1 MKSLFSKKLVAVS
14 SVLILIVAVSLIVAF
29 TVGNVATPSLSEP
42 DGVFYERTDDN
53 GEVIYEI
60 TNKELYDHI
69 RSDNGLNQLRFL
81 LDNHILQAYIADV
94 ENDQDAIDDKK
105 LELTYGTADQEE
117 IADMDQEAKDELETT
132 FEQQM
137 YLAGYGEDH
146 DLYAIIALARENYT
160 RDAIARDGLT
170 ASDIADHY
178 TNRYFDDIR
187 ALRIRF
193 TSESDARDVLASFNV
208 AYYED
213 DEDTPRLG
221 RYLGYVFEDESL
233 IDDDETI
240 VEAYETVF
248 PYYYD
253 DDGNLLNLD
262 AEIVYTAGET
272 AGTFTDEDDN
282 TYSLDENDN
291 LIDADQV
298 IAVENER
305 IFDTL
310 EDATAYK
317 EDNTTYYD
325 VHKVDPFDEDESV
338 KILSEGTVL
347 YTIEPDGTVYDQST
361 NDVTDTF
368 DIIINKIY
376 TPHDEVEEFTPE
388 VVDELTDE
396 EVLTEYIKMY
406 NYVYGE
412 YRDLLPVW
420 HVGDDVYYDLASVPA
435 GEMAERVDVGFLN
448 DYASDRLD
456 FSFDEVTSLSSGL
469 ADYMFSELDGETDP
483 YTGEPKDFSGNNNDY
498 HYMVYR
504 FTPAEDKTD
513 VFTPMFDLVEQ
524 QIVIPDTVAEDIELP
539 KEGLYGATI
548 EWTIAEEHEDLIDDE
563 GAVTNPDE
571 DTEVS
576 LTYKITLGSETRT
589 GAKTITILAEG
600 ENADVTVP
608 DVSETPIDE
617 LIGDETDYQ
626 NVVDAL
632 VDDELGGDDATET
645 INNHLA
651 DLYTKLGVEV
661 FDYHL
666 ALDYASFN
674 SDFEF
679 NGKGDRHLLAKVDG
693 YIPLDSDDVA
703 SEPFEVTPDRYLE
716 YTLDKNAALYV
727 INASRA
733 KEIIHSVYYEQMFGT
748 QTDITKNNSDMM
760 DEIQEQVNQSVQ
772 YYNYLKQVYSQ
783 YGITYP
789 YDNFIDYAYAQY
801 GTFDDEGLREYFV
814 ISKLQPYFVNETL
827 TEEELIEKMYP
838 TVQEYF
844 NNYFSLDVNQ
854 VVIYLD
860 RDEDGSPD
868 DYTEFYDEL
877 DESEAY
883 DLDGMLASFE
893 DAVND
898 YLDDN
903 NDDFDKLTE
912 TYAAASREDE
922 TWGTFKQYGF
932 MILNEELSMQDQDDQ
947 EETHSLH
954 YSGEYGVK
962 DRYVQGFVDA
972 LVNLY
977 KEYTLPQNNDLE
989 ELYSPLVDTE
999 YGLHVIRAQ
1008 QGENFDQ
1015 PVASFTDEN
1024 DAYADGL
1031 ENDDDMPTL
1040 DQLRVYTE
1048 YYMYDSAYDLS
1059 EADAEERYGIDV
1071 PDIPADLANTLD
1083 FYFGDILKESYV
1095 LGTLNINIAGRLDQ
1109 GNFFE
1114 SEYTDQTEA
1123 DLKIN
1128 LSELGVIY
1136 YDALFGAYIEE

>member
-1 MKSLFSKKLVAVS
+1 MKSLFSKKLVIVS
-14 SVLILIVAVSLIVAF
+14 SILVLIVGVSLIVAF

-42 DGVFYERTDDN
+42 DGVFYERTDEN

-69 RSDNGLNQLRFL
+69 RSNNGLNQLRFL

-94 ENDQDAIDDKK
+94 ENDQEAIDDKK
-105 LELTYGTADQEE
+105 LELTYGTADQEK
-117 IADMDQEAKDELETT
+117 IADMDQETKDELETT

-137 YLAGYGEDH
+137 YLAGYGDDY
-146 DLYAIIALARENYT
+146 DLYAIIALARENYA

-170 ASDIADHY
+170 ASEIANHY

-193 TSESDARDVLASFNV
+193 TSESDARDVLAKFNF

-213 DEDTPRLG
+213 DDDTPRLG
-221 RYLGYVFEDESL
+221 RYLGYVY
-233 IDDDETI
+233 DDETLLDEDENI
-240 VEAYETVF
+240 VEAYETVY

-253 DDGNLLNLD
+253 EDGNLLNLD
-262 AEIVYTAGET
+262 EEIVYTVGDT
-272 AGTFTDEDDN
+272 AGTFTDDDDN
-282 TYSLDENDN
+282 TYSLDESDN

-298 IAVENER
+298 IVVENER

-310 EDATAYK
+310 EDAAAHK
-317 EDNTTYYD
+317 ETNTTYYD
-325 VHKVDPFDEDESV
+325 VHKVDPFDEEEAV
-338 KILSEGTVL
+338 KILSDGTVL

-420 HVGDDVYYDLASVPA
+420 HVGDDVYYDQASVPA
-435 GEMAERVDVGFLN
+435 GEIADRVDVEFLN
-448 DYASDRLD
+448 DYDSDWLD
-456 FSFDEVTSLSSGL
+456 FSFDEVATLSSGL
-469 ADYMFSELDGETDP
+469 AEYMFTELDGDTNP
-483 YTGEPKDFSGNNNDY
+483 YTGEPQDFSGNNNKY

-524 QIVIPDTVAEDIELP
+524 QVVIPDTIAEDIDLP

-548 EWTIAEEHEDLIDDE
+548 TWTSGDEDLIDDE
-563 GAVTNPDE
+563 GVVTNPDE

-576 LTYKITLGSETRT
+576 LTYKIKIGSETRT
-589 GAKTITILAEG
+589 GAKTVTILAEG
-600 ENADVTVP
+600 ENAEVTVP

-632 VDDELGGDDATET
+632 VDEKLNGNNPTET
-645 INNHLA
+645 INKQLTA
-651 DLYTKLGVEV
+651 LYTKLGVEV
-661 FDYHL
+661 YDYHL

-679 NGKGDRHLLAKVDG
+679 NGKGDRDLLAKVDG

-703 SEPFEVTPDRYLE
+703 LEAFEVTPDHYLE

-727 INASRA
+727 ISASRA
-733 KEIIHSVYYEQMFGT
+733 KEIIHSVYYEQMFGK
-748 QTDITKNNSDMM
+748 QTDITKNTSDMM
-760 DEIQEQVNQSVQ
+760 DEIEQQVNQSVQ
-772 YYNYLKQVYSQ
+772 YYSYLKQVYSQ

-801 GTFDDEGLREYFV
+801 GTFDDEGLLEYFV
-814 ISKLQPYFVNETL
+814 IGKLQPYFVNETL
-827 TEEELIEKMYP
+827 TDEELIEKMYP

-860 RDEDGSPD
+860 RDEDGTPD

-877 DESEAY
+877 DETETY
-883 DLDGMLASFE
+883 DLDGMLAAFE
-893 DAVND
+893 DTVND

-903 NDDFDKLTE
+903 DDNFDKLTE
-912 TYAAASREDE
+912 TYADASREDE
-922 TWGTFKQYGF
+922 TWGTFKQFGF

-977 KEYTLPQNNDLE
+977 KEYRLPQNNDLE

-999 YGLHVIRAQ
+999 YGLHIIRAQ
-1008 QGENFDQ
+1008 KGENFDK
-1015 PVASFTDEN
+1015 PVAAFTDEN
-1024 DAYADGL
+1024 NAYADGL
-1031 ENDDDMPTL
+1031 ENENDMPTL
-1040 DQLRVYTE
+1040 EQLRVYAE
-1048 YYMYDSAYDLS
+1048 YYMYDTAYDLS

-1071 PDIPADLANTLD
+1071 PEIPAELASTLG

-1109 GNFFE
+1109 GNFLE
-1114 SEYTDQTEA
+1114 SEYTDQTETE
-1123 DLKIN
+1123 LKIKFA
-1128 LSELGVIY
+1128 ELGGIY